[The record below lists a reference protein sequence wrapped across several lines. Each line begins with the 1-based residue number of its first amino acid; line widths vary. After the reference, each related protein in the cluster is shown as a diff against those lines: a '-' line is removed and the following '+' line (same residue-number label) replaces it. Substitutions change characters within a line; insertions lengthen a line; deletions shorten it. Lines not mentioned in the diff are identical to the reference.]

1 MNRGQFAY
9 RHNSDGKERYNTTLL
24 PSIPKSETDIYVIT
38 VIGDRLDSISYNY
51 YGTPNYWWIIAAANG
66 VGLGTTTL
74 EGGIQLRIPQDIAGV
89 EQAMERLQQRG

>member
-38 VIGDRLDSISYNY
+38 VVGDR
-51 YGTPNYWWIIAAANG
+51 
-66 VGLGTTTL
+66 
-74 EGGIQLRIPQDIAGV
+74 
-89 EQAMERLQQRG
+89 

>member
-1 MNRGQFAY
+1 MNRGQFTY

-51 YGTPNYWWIIAAANG
+51 YGTPNYWWIIAASNS
-66 VGLGTTTL
+66 LGKGSLYVPKNTK
-74 EGGIQLRIPQDIAGV
+74 LRIPSADAIGNFINDINA
-89 EQAMERLQQRG
+89 ER